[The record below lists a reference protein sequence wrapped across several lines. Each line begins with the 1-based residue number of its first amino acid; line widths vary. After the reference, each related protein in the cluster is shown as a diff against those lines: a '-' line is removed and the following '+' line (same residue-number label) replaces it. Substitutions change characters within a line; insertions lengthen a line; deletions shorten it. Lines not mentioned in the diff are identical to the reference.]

1 MNPMMVRGNESK
13 KRSQKILGEVA
24 LKRLLYDRVDDLIA
38 PETLQQLT
46 GDAVISVCCTPIE
59 GGYSGSRLLA
69 VETNGNHS
77 RRFVLKRMG
86 SKTDWLMQSSDD
98 HNCRS
103 VALWQY
109 GILDQLQP
117 TVDHAILSC
126 ARDGDGWAI
135 LMRDVSPNLLG
146 RVARETEIKF
156 FLDTLATIHATF
168 WEAPE
173 LDNPALGLCDTA
185 GIIQAFS
192 LESARRLPS
201 DTNPNPRMIS
211 EGWELLQE
219 WLDPDVADRLAELHA
234 DPQPLSRALARYP
247 ATLVHGDYRYAN
259 LALQTGPGPQ
269 AIVLDWQLAGRS
281 AATIDL
287 VWFLSRFPIGR
298 SSFSLETGVAYY
310 RQRLEECLGHDID
323 PAQWQPMLELGMLV
337 DKVRNGAIQAWFAAH
352 TTDEA
357 SRSVHRR
364 VLKQLNTQVRVGLR
378 WL

>member
-1 MNPMMVRGNESK
+1 MAQG
-13 KRSQKILGEVA
+13 RS
-24 LKRLLYDRVDDLIA
+24 LYDSVDDLIA

-46 GDAVISVCCTPIE
+46 GDAITAMRCTPME

-69 VETNGNHS
+69 VETNGNHG

-86 SKTDWLMQSSDD
+86 SETDWLMQSSDD

-109 GILDQLQP
+109 GVLDQLQP
-117 TVDHAILSC
+117 TVDHAILAC
-126 ARDGDGWAI
+126 ARDSDGWAI
-135 LMRDVSPNLLG
+135 LMRDVSPNLMG
-146 RVARETEIKF
+146 REVRETEIKF
-156 FLDTLATIHATF
+156 FLNTLAAIHATF

-173 LDNPALGLCDTA
+173 LGNRAIGLCDTA
-185 GIIQAFS
+185 GMVRAFS

-201 DTNPNPRMIS
+201 DTNSNPQMIS

-219 WLDPDVADRLAELHA
+219 WLDPDVADRLADLHA

-259 LALQTGPGPQ
+259 LALQPGPGPQ

-281 AATIDL
+281 AATVDL

-298 SSFSLETGVAYY
+298 SSFSLEAGAAYY
-310 RQRLEECLGHDID
+310 RERLEQCLGQGID
-323 PAQWQPMLELGMLV
+323 PAQWQPMLELGILV
-337 DKVRNGAIQAWFAAH
+337 DRLRIGAILAWEVAH
-352 TTDEA
+352 ATNETDRLA
-357 SRSVHRR
+357 RR
-364 VLKQLNTQVRVGLR
+364 GLLKQHNTQVRVGLR